1 MKRYGWLFEKAFS
14 KENIKLAIKKSSKGK
29 RKRRVVRRVLSN
41 IDNEVENIY
50 KIVWGGKYEPL
61 ECATFE
67 RKDCVSGKIRT
78 ITKPKYYPDHIIQWC
93 IYLALYD
100 VLTECMINNTFSS
113 IKGRGQ
119 VAGKNA
125 VIKKLR
131 NKKETRYYLKI
142 DIKKFYPSINTVKLM
157 RMFERKIKDPK
168 MLDIISRILRKYD
181 GLPIGMILSQLFSNY
196 YLYSIDQ
203 YYDKHIYF
211 RYADDIVIFS
221 SSKKTLHTIL
231 KSLNEDLEKLDLTMK
246 ENYQI
251 RKTDKEMLDYMG
263 YRMDHDKVIMRKAI
277 MIRLNRKV
285 LKYQKKKSYHNAA
298 GVVSYMGFV
307 KHSDS
312 YKFYMDRVHPYI
324 DFREVKDIIRKG
336 KINENIQK

>member
-14 KENIKLAIKKSSKGK
+14 KENIELAIKKASKGK

-50 KIVWGGKYEPL
+50 KIVWSGEYEPL
-61 ECATFE
+61 PCTTFE
-67 RKDCVSGKIRT
+67 RKDVISGKVRT
-78 ITKPKYYPDHIIQWC
+78 ITKPKFYPDHIIQWC

-100 VLTECMINNTFSS
+100 VLTNCMIKNTFSS

-125 VIKKLR
+125 IVKKLKHKR
-131 NKKETRYYLKI
+131 DTRYYLKI
-142 DIKKFYPSINTVKLM
+142 DIKKFYPSINTVTLM

-168 MLDIISRILRKYD
+168 MLDMLSRILRKYN
-181 GLPIGMILSQLFSNY
+181 GLPIGMILSQLFSNF
-196 YLYSIDQ
+196 YLYSIDHD
-203 YYDKHIYF
+203 YDKHSYY

-221 SSKKTLHTIL
+221 SNKRTLHRLL
-231 KSLNEDLEKLDLTMK
+231 KALNEDLNVLDLTVK
-246 ENYQI
+246 ENYQV
-251 RKTDKEMLDYMG
+251 RRTDKEMLDYMG
-263 YRMDHDKVIMRKAI
+263 YRMDHEKTIMRKAI
-277 MIRLNRKV
+277 MIRLNRKI
-285 LKYQKKKSYHNAA
+285 LKYQKKKNYHNAA

-312 YKFYMDRVHPYI
+312 YKFYMDRVHPYV
-324 DFREVKDIIRKG
+324 DFHEVKDIIRKG
-336 KINENIQK
+336 KKNENIQK